1 MSRTAFP
8 IRRAAVLGAGVMGA
22 QIAAHLVN
30 AGVPVILFDL
40 AAKEG
45 DPNGIVHKALA
56 GLAKLEPSPLASAGA
71 LACIDAANYDQDL
84 ARLGGCD
91 LVIEAIAERMDW
103 KRDLYAKI
111 GPHLAP
117 HAIVASNTS
126 GLSIN
131 ALADALPAAVRPQ
144 FCGIHFFNPPRYMH
158 LVELVAQAS
167 TDPALLDALET
178 FVVTALGKGVVRAK
192 DTPNFVANRVGIF
205 SVLATMAHT
214 ETFKLGFDV
223 VDALTGPAI
232 GRAKSATYRTADVV
246 GLDTMAHVIRTMQE
260 TLPDDPWHRL
270 FRAPPVLA
278 GLIAEGALGQKT
290 RAGFFRKLGKDI
302 EVLDPAAR
310 AYRKAEGVVD
320 PAVAEIL
327 AQRHPGEKLARLRAH
342 PHPQA
347 QFLWAIFR
355 DLFHYSAYHLAAI
368 ADNARDVDLA
378 LRWGFG
384 WAMGPFELW
393 QAAGWKDVAG
403 RLAEDIAAG
412 KTLANVPL
420 PAWVSDGP
428 AAAGVH
434 TATGAYSA
442 SANAFVP
449 RSSLPVYRRQA
460 FPDAVLGETWPSG
473 TTIMETPAVRMWH
486 LGDDVAIVSFRS
498 KANTIGEDVLDGIQ
512 AAIERAE
519 RDCAALVLWQPREP
533 FSLGANLSVIEPAIK
548 AGEWGAIEGVVAK
561 FQQTSLRLRYSLV
574 PTVAAVRGMA
584 LGGSCEFILHCDRTV
599 AALESYIGLVEAGVG
614 LLPGGA
620 GCKEIAV
627 RAAQDA
633 ARGPV
638 GTQLDQLPF
647 LRTWFQT
654 VAMAK
659 VSRSAVDAREM
670 GFLRRADPVI
680 LNGFELLHVARATA
694 RALAEAGYRPPL
706 PPRNVPVA
714 GRTGIAA
721 LEMMLV
727 NMRDG
732 GFVSPYD
739 FEIGLRIARVLCGGE
754 VEPGSLV
761 DEKWLLDL
769 ERAEFM
775 ALLHNAKTQERIAHT
790 LKTGKPLRN

>member
-1 MSRTAFP
+1 
-8 IRRAAVLGAGVMGA
+8 
-22 QIAAHLVN
+22 
-30 AGVPVILFDL
+30 
-40 AAKEG
+40 
-45 DPNGIVHKALA
+45 
-56 GLAKLEPSPLASAGA
+56 
-71 LACIDAANYDQDL
+71 
-84 ARLGGCD
+84 
-91 LVIEAIAERMDW
+91 
-103 KRDLYAKI
+103 
-111 GPHLAP
+111 
-117 HAIVASNTS
+117 
-126 GLSIN
+126 
-131 ALADALPAAVRPQ
+131 
-144 FCGIHFFNPPRYMH
+144 
-158 LVELVAQAS
+158 
-167 TDPALLDALET
+167 
-178 FVVTALGKGVVRAK
+178 
-192 DTPNFVANRVGIF
+192 
-205 SVLATMAHT
+205 
-214 ETFKLGFDV
+214 
-223 VDALTGPAI
+223 
-232 GRAKSATYRTADVV
+232 
-246 GLDTMAHVIRTMQE
+246 
-260 TLPDDPWHRL
+260 
-270 FRAPPVLA
+270 
-278 GLIAEGALGQKT
+278 
-290 RAGFFRKLGKDI
+290 
-302 EVLDPAAR
+302 
-310 AYRKAEGVVD
+310 
-320 PAVAEIL
+320 
-327 AQRHPGEKLARLRAH
+327 
-342 PHPQA
+342 
-347 QFLWAIFR
+347 
-355 DLFHYSAYHLAAI
+355 
-368 ADNARDVDLA
+368 
-378 LRWGFG
+378 
-384 WAMGPFELW
+384 MGPFELW

-403 RLAEDIAAG
+403 WLAEDIAAG

-473 TTIMETPAVRMWH
+473 TTIMETSAVRMWH
-486 LGDDVAIVSFRS
+486 LGDDVAIVSFKS

-659 VSRSAVDAREM
+659 VSRSAAEAREM

-714 GRTGIAA
+714 GRTGIAT